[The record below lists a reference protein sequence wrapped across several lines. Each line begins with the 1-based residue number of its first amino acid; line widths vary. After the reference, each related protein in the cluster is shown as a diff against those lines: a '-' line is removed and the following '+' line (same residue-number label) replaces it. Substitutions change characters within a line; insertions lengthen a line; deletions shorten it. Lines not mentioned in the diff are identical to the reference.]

1 MNYKKIGAIFTHIY
15 TGSGIL
21 LAFWAALAL
30 YEKNITVF
38 LFTLSITVIIDATDG
53 TMARYFN
60 VKKNAPIID
69 GTTMDNIVD
78 FVTYTFLP
86 ILALPIFGILPANLT
101 WVAFFPLGASLY
113 GFSQAHAKADASF
126 VGFPSYWNVLF
137 LYLYTLQFPIVWTV
151 SIIIFLSL
159 MTFVPIRY
167 LYPSRTSWLQKTTL
181 LLTTIWGGVVIAL
194 CLYPDAAW
202 AKKTA
207 QYSLL
212 YPVYYAIVSFLH
224 HRQVTQ
230 KNEELASVQV
240 PLTPANISVEKE

>member
-21 LAFWAALAL
+21 FAFWAALAL

-60 VKKNAPIID
+60 VKKNAPFID
-69 GTTMDNIVD
+69 GATMDNIVD
-78 FVTYTFLP
+78 FITYTFLP
-86 ILALPIFGILPANLT
+86 VLALSIFGILPSNLT
-101 WVAFFPLGASLY
+101 WVAFFPLGASIY
-113 GFSQAHAKADASF
+113 GFSQTQAKADASF
-126 VGFPSYWNVLF
+126 VGFPSYWNVLL
-137 LYLYTLQFPIVWTV
+137 LYLYILQFPIAWTV
-151 SIIIFLSL
+151 AIIIFLSF

-181 LLTTIWGGVVIAL
+181 LITTIWGIVVIAL

-202 AKKTA
+202 AKQTA

-212 YPVYYAIVSFLH
+212 YPAYYAIVSFLH
-224 HRQVTQ
+224 HRQVT
-230 KNEELASVQV
+230 KNNEELAPAQV
-240 PLTPANISVEKE
+240 PLTPANLSVDKE